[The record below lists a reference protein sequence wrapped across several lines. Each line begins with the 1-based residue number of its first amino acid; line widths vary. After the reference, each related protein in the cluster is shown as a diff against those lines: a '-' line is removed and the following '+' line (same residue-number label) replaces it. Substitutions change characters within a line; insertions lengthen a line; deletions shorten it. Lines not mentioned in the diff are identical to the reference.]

1 MVWKGTFTAPQII
14 PQASTPQLLSPPH
27 PLQANEE
34 FKRLPVRMSCG
45 ALEGSSPEVKAA
57 EAADAARAEAER
69 GLAWEPEQLDK

>member
-1 MVWKGTFTAPQII
+1 M
-14 PQASTPQLLSPPH
+14 PQLLRVLPPPH

-45 ALEGSSPEVKAA
+45 ALEGSSSEVKAA

-69 GLAWEPEQLDK
+69 GLAWEPDQLDR